1 VVRVCA
7 WCRLF
12 LGLKRPADRW
22 EITHGIC
29 RSCEHALEATPGASR
44 VWTPMPMLVVSRD
57 PIGLEAAGSL
67 IARAGRAMLVVAD
80 RRRSD
85 RRWRGLPVPF
95 DRRRGERRA
104 PPPDSWRDGYV
115 LVEPAA
121 HPDLADLVLGSLTV
135 L

>member
-1 VVRVCA
+1 
-7 WCRLF
+7 
-12 LGLKRPADRW
+12 
-22 EITHGIC
+22 
-29 RSCEHALEATPGASR
+29 
-44 VWTPMPMLVVSRD
+44 MPMLVVSRD

-67 IARAGRAMLVVAD
+67 IARAGHSMLVVAD

-85 RRWRGLPVPF
+85 RRWRRVPVLF

-115 LVEPAA
+115 LIEPIAY
-121 HPDLADLVLGSLTV
+121 PETADLVLGSLAV